1 MTRSTRMSIRR
12 VSRALLLSLVLFNA
26 ASMQAADTAVSA
38 AKDVAKPFVVKI
50 HADWCG
56 TCQRLEPT
64 LAALDEKMG
73 PSARLVVLDV
83 TNRQT
88 FAVAAAEAKRLGI
101 ERFFDQ
107 YKSRTGVVGV
117 LDGST
122 RETLA
127 VLSGELDVSVYEK
140 VLTEARRRTGT

>member
-1 MTRSTRMSIRR
+1 
-12 VSRALLLSLVLFNA
+12 
-26 ASMQAADTAVSA
+26 
-38 AKDVAKPFVVKI
+38 
-50 HADWCG
+50 
-56 TCQRLEPT
+56 
-64 LAALDEKMG
+64 MG